1 MDPLSS
7 KDVRGLILPPKIEE
21 GNVHSWHIYTP
32 LIDIDELGFSRDDFM
47 AKMSA
52 KNIGTAYHYQA
63 LHLFTCFGELTG
75 LKAGD
80 LPNSEYVSERIVSL
94 PLFPAMTDEDVTDV
108 IEAIKEI
115 CGMKG

>member
-1 MDPLSS
+1 MASRIKGITIDIDGNATGLDKTLKEVNSQISS
-7 KDVRGLILPPKIEE
+7 TQRELKDVRGLILPPEIEE

-63 LHLFTCFGELTG
+63 LHLFTCF
-75 LKAGD
+75 
-80 LPNSEYVSERIVSL
+80 S
-94 PLFPAMTDEDVTDV
+94 
-108 IEAIKEI
+108 
-115 CGMKG
+115 